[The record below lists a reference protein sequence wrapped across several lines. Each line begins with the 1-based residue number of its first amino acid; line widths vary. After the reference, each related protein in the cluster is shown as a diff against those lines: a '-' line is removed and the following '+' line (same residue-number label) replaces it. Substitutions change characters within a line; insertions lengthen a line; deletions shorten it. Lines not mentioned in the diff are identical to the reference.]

1 MQFNGRLPGIS
12 NALLP
17 PLNSANLETRLAAL
31 AAAGQ
36 TVTYGQ
42 LARDLG
48 LRVAQLT
55 TALESLMET
64 DAALGQPFRAAL
76 LNARGSDLP
85 ARGFFD
91 KAAAL
96 GVDTSDPAALVAHH
110 RHRLSSHD

>member
-1 MQFNGRLPGIS
+1 MT
-12 NALLP
+12 
-17 PLNSANLETRLAAL
+17 LENHLAAL
-31 AAAGQ
+31 AAARQ
-36 TVTYGQ
+36 TTTYGQ

-55 TALESLMET
+55 AQLESLMET

-76 LNARGSDLP
+76 LNARGTDLP

-96 GVDTSDPAALVAHH
+96 GADTSDPAALVALH
-110 RHRLSSHD
+110 RQRLSSQNPANSVHQRRPDL